1 MSTLPGGAFVPSGKP
16 TSERLTECIAVG
28 RPQTC
33 LGACAIEGEGGY
45 PVTAAATAV
54 LAHALI
60 ATGSARPGCFDP
72 QELFTLED
80 PEQMARDLSD
90 DARRRGL

>member
-1 MSTLPGGAFVPSGKP
+1 MSTLPRGAFVPSGKP
-16 TSERLTECIAVG
+16 TSGRLTECIAVR
-28 RPQTC
+28 RPETC

-45 PVTAAATAV
+45 PVTAAATAA

-60 ATGSARPGCFDP
+60 ATGSCFDP